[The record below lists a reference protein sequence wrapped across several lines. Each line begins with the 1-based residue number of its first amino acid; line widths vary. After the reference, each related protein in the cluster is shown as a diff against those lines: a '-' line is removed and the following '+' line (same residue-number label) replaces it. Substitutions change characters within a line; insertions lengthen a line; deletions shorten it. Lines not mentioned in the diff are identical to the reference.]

1 MKEYLGQ
8 LEKFDKRHKIDTE
21 NPKEL
26 IKELE
31 DELNK
36 SIYKISHIN
45 GKIDKEE
52 VKDTNDIEK
61 VKKNN
66 KLLELVIVN
75 IYKQYCERGY
85 CCNAYKLLKWQWA
98 WQFLITLVFEG
109 IYGKIDG
116 KAFINIIINYK

>member
-52 VKDTNDIEK
+52 IKDTNDIEK

-75 IYKQYCERGY
+75 IYKQ
-85 CCNAYKLLKWQWA
+85 
-98 WQFLITLVFEG
+98 LVTTN
-109 IYGKIDG
+109 K
-116 KAFINIIINYK
+116 K